1 MYVVRDVTHRRASNR
16 VGLAGSV
23 VCLAATLA
31 LALQDSLCLRTEGDS
46 SDLDDIGVSFDT
58 DHTVTNWSATHSC
71 QPRKVYYPQS
81 PQEVCRVLERHHR
94 RREKVR
100 PIGTGLSPNGLAMI
114 GSHDL
119 VSLSLIDHVRIDAQ
133 RQLVVV
139 GAGTTVAKVLKEL
152 EKHSLTLEN
161 FSSIQEQQIGGWTQV
176 AAHGTGSSLSTGG
189 VVPYIC
195 HG

>member
-1 MYVVRDVTHRRASNR
+1 
-16 VGLAGSV
+16 
-23 VCLAATLA
+23 
-31 LALQDSLCLRTEGDS
+31 
-46 SDLDDIGVSFDT
+46 
-58 DHTVTNWSATHSC
+58 
-71 QPRKVYYPQS
+71 
-81 PQEVCRVLERHHR
+81 
-94 RREKVR
+94 
-100 PIGTGLSPNGLAMI
+100 MI

-161 FSSIQEQQIGGWTQV
+161 FSSIQEQQVGGWTQM
-176 AAHGTGSSLSTGG
+176 AADGTGSSLSTGG
-189 VVPYIC
+189 VVPYVC

>member
-1 MYVVRDVTHRRASNR
+1 M
-16 VGLAGSV
+16 
-23 VCLAATLA
+23 
-31 LALQDSLCLRTEGDS
+31 
-46 SDLDDIGVSFDT
+46 
-58 DHTVTNWSATHSC
+58 
-71 QPRKVYYPQS
+71 
-81 PQEVCRVLERHHR
+81 
-94 RREKVR
+94 R

-139 GAGTTVAKVLKEL
+139 GSGTTVAKVLKEL

-161 FSSIQEQQIGGWTQV
+161 FSSIQEQQVGGWTQM
-176 AAHGTGSSLSTGG
+176 AADGTGSSLSTGG
-189 VVPYIC
+189 VVPYVC